1 MKKRIIKL
9 TESDIEDL
17 VNKIIKEEYDNHMQQ
32 PSIIG
37 DIESDLMEMS
47 NQESLEYLEDIIQYC
62 MDKKQ
67 VLGSESTEEESGEH
81 TQEEMNDVWRKLNE
95 WNSESVFERMEKTF
109 NEYSMSVEQFV
120 DSLPTHFGYEE
131 DYLISVLKQIKE
143 EGI

>member
-1 MKKRIIKL
+1 MKKKVIKL
-9 TESDIEDL
+9 TESDIENL

-67 VLGSESTEEESGEH
+67 ELSSESTEEEIGEH

-109 NEYSMSVEQFV
+109 NEESMSVEQFV
-120 DSLPTHFGYEE
+120 DYLPTHFGYDE

>member
-1 MKKRIIKL
+1 MKKKVIKL
-9 TESDIEDL
+9 TESDIENL

-67 VLGSESTEEESGEH
+67 ELGSESTEEESGEH

-120 DSLPTHFGYEE
+120 DSLPTHFGYDE

>member
-1 MKKRIIKL
+1 MKKKVIKL
-9 TESDIEDL
+9 TESDIENL

-67 VLGSESTEEESGEH
+67 ELGSESTEEESGEH

-109 NEYSMSVEQFV
+109 NEESMSVEQFV
-120 DSLPTHFGYEE
+120 DYLPTHFGYDE

>member
-1 MKKRIIKL
+1 MKKKVIRL
-9 TESDIEDL
+9 TESDLEKL
-17 VNKIIKEEYDNHMQQ
+17 VKRVIKEEYDNHMEQ

-37 DIESDLMEMS
+37 DIEGDLMEMS
-47 NQESLEYLEDIIQYC
+47 NDEALEYLEDIIQYC

-67 VLGSESTEEESGEH
+67 ELSSESTEEEIGEH

-109 NEYSMSVEQFV
+109 NEESMSVEYFV
-120 DSLPTHFGYEE
+120 DSLPTHFGYDE

>member
-1 MKKRIIKL
+1 MKKKVIKL
-9 TESDIEDL
+9 TESDIENL

-67 VLGSESTEEESGEH
+67 ELGSESTEEESGEH
-81 TQEEMNDVWRKLNE
+81 TQEEMNAVWDKLNRM
-95 WNSESVFERMEKTF
+95 NSDIVFERMEKTF
-109 NEYSMSVEQFV
+109 NEESMSVEQFV
-120 DSLPTHFGYEE
+120 DYLPTHFGYDE

>member
-1 MKKRIIKL
+1 MKKRVVKL
-9 TESDIEDL
+9 TESDLERL

-67 VLGSESTEEESGEH
+67 ELGSESTEEESGKH
-81 TQEEMNDVWRKLNE
+81 TQEKMNDVWDMLNRL
-95 WNSESVFERMEKTF
+95 NRDDIFELMEKTF
-109 NEYSMSVEQFV
+109 NEDRLSVEDFV
-120 DSLPTHFGYEE
+120 SRLPTHFGYVEK
-131 DYLISVLKQIKE
+131 DLISILKQIKK

>member
-1 MKKRIIKL
+1 
-9 TESDIEDL
+9 L

-67 VLGSESTEEESGEH
+67 ELGSESTEEESGEH

>member
-1 MKKRIIKL
+1 MKKKVIKL
-9 TESDIEDL
+9 TESDIENL

-67 VLGSESTEEESGEH
+67 ELGSESTEEESGEH